1 MISNLIIGLVMAF
14 NESKMFRFICCL
26 IILALILV
34 TGAHQYNKAIEN
46 AYNRGW
52 NAAYAKVA
60 EDEQTQSMKLQD
72 TLQTIFDKHTQT
84 VQQSL
89 QKDKEQRDEIAKIL
103 QNSVYH
109 GDCHS
114 IDGIGLLNKHIEN
127 RTQ

>member
-1 MISNLIIGLVMAF
+1 MITNFIGGILIAF

-34 TGAHQYNKAIEN
+34 TGVYQYNKAVEN

-60 EDEQTQSMKLQD
+60 EDEQTQSMKLQN

-89 QKDKEQRDEIAKIL
+89 QKDKEQRDEIEKIL
-103 QNSVYH
+103 QNSVYL
-109 GDCHS
+109 GDCYS
-114 IDGIGLLNKHIEN
+114 MDGIRLLNKRIEN